1 MERYHQ
7 IDGDQFYPDE
17 RRMNLYG
24 NRAEIKLLVSG
35 NIMQIYVNDT
45 ALTTRCYGIQVGG
58 LGLFVECGAVRWKE
72 MKLLGGV
79 N

>member
-1 MERYHQ
+1 
-7 IDGDQFYPDE
+7 
-17 RRMNLYG
+17 
-24 NRAEIKLLVSG
+24 
-35 NIMQIYVNDT
+35 MQIYVNDT
-45 ALTTRCYGIQVGG
+45 ALTTRCYGIQDGG